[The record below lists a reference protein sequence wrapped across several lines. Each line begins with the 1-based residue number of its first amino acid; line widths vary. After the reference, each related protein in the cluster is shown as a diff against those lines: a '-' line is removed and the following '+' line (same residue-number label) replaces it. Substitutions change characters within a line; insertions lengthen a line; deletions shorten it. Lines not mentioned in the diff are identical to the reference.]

1 MSGRGRDSAPP
12 VIEANNGAHGQT
24 GAVLV
29 FVLTPFDAERFL
41 FVNGISI
48 PAIAEPIF
56 FSLSFGL
63 WSQSGSGLLP
73 ATRRPAAAR
82 GKPDALLAPPKGG

>member
-1 MSGRGRDSAPP
+1 MGHT
-12 VIEANNGAHGQT
+12 GAHTAQT

-48 PAIAEPIF
+48 PAIAELIF